1 MAEEL
6 KAFLN
11 YLLLERNYS
20 PNTIAAYERDIL
32 DFQEF
37 LQGKSFLSVNEVDL
51 KQFLVDILR
60 KNRSRRTA
68 ARKMVALRS
77 FYRFLKRCGF
87 IKENPALSLE
97 IPKIPKTLPE
107 VLTVDEVFKVIEG
120 QENST
125 PTGLRNRALLE
136 LFYGAGLRIG
146 EIAGLTLN
154 DLDLT
159 QGYVRVTGKGRRQRI
174 VPLGKYALDSL
185 KLYLE
190 AGRPAFKPKSEKLF
204 LNQQGAG
211 LTVRGIRYLISQ
223 IVKKAGLN
231 RKITPHTF
239 RHSYATHLLE
249 GGADIRAVQE
259 LLGHKRL
266 STTEIYT
273 HLSKERLREVYLRTH
288 PRSREEK
295 NDV

>member
-125 PTGLRNRALLE
+125 PTGMRNRALLE

-204 LNQQGAG
+204 LNQQGEG

-223 IVKKAGLN
+223 IVKKAGLS